1 MEAIRVL
8 RKIESDTIKIPEL
21 TGLVGHEVEIIVI
34 DNNKKY
40 PAERY
45 DSFFALA
52 GNIDQESIINNREES
67 LIRELPN
74 A

>member
-8 RKIESDTIKIPEL
+8 RKIESDTIRIPEL
-21 TGLVGHEVEIIVI
+21 TCLVGHEVEIIVI
-34 DNNKKY
+34 DNNNKP

-52 GNIDQESIINNREES
+52 GTIDIDQGSIINNREQS
-67 LIRELPN
+67 LI
-74 A
+74 

>member
-1 MEAIRVL
+1 
-8 RKIESDTIKIPEL
+8 L

-34 DNNKKY
+34 DNNKKP

-52 GNIDQESIINNREES
+52 GAIDIDQDSIINNREQS
-67 LIRELPN
+67 LI
-74 A
+74 